1 MGKNR
6 MNQHT
11 PVSEDIQPVQ
21 LAAAADELLAEA
33 RVSGT
38 AGRAARTLFH
48 GSGLRATAIAL
59 CAGHELAEH
68 ASPPAALL
76 LVQQGSVLLRG
87 GGRQWQ
93 LDAGQIIP
101 IPPERHS
108 LLAETDAVVLLTVR
122 PD

>member
-1 MGKNR
+1 M
-6 MNQHT
+6 T
-11 PVSEDIQPVQ
+11 PSAQSTQSAGGIEPIRLDRVAED
-21 LAAAADELLAEA
+21 LLTQAHE
-33 RVSGT
+33 SGT

-48 GSGLRATAIAL
+48 GPGLRATVIAL

-87 GGRQWQ
+87 DGRQWQ
-93 LDAGQIIP
+93 LGAGDVIP

-122 PD
+122 PE

>member
-1 MGKNR
+1 
-6 MNQHT
+6 MNQ
-11 PVSEDIQPVQ
+11 PQDVPDDLQPVH
-21 LAAAADELLAEA
+21 LATAANALLTEA
-33 RVSGT
+33 RESGT
-38 AGRAARTLFH
+38 AGRAARMLFH
-48 GSGLRATAIAL
+48 GNGLRATAIAL

-87 GGRQWQ
+87 AGRQWH
-93 LDAGQIIP
+93 LDAGQVIP

>member
-1 MGKNR
+1 
-6 MNQHT
+6 MNQAKDT
-11 PVSEDIQPVQ
+11 PGEIQPVH
-21 LAAAADELLAEA
+21 LASAADELLTEA
-33 RVSGT
+33 HASGT

-48 GSGLRATAIAL
+48 GNGLRATAIAL

-76 LVQQGSVLLRG
+76 LVHQGSVLLRG
-87 GGRQWQ
+87 AGRHWH
-93 LDAGQIIP
+93 LDAGQVIP